1 VNEIEDAGPLSF
13 FIKGMNK
20 EQIIQAVETAVKE
33 RGCFLVEVTVSAEND
48 IEIVIE
54 KEEGIVDWEDC
65 AAIDKVMHEA
75 FDQDVEDYALTVS
88 SAGLDRPFK
97 VLRQYQKAIGS
108 QVDVK
113 FKGGKRILATLTSAG
128 EDSIGLQYTA
138 LEAVEGKKKK
148 EKVEHNETFPL
159 SEINSTSC
167 PALFAPSANC
177 SANAWLFDP
186 GRREVD
192 NTTTFIYAIYFRF
205 LLKNSANL
213 SHGIIFLGSPLPA
226 GSV

>member
-1 VNEIEDAGPLSF
+1 
-13 FIKGMNK
+13 MNK
-20 EQIIQAVETAVKE
+20 EQIIEAIEPAVAE
-33 RGCFLVEVTVSAEND
+33 RGCFLVEVTISAEND
-48 IEIVIE
+48 IEVVIE

-65 AAIDKVMHEA
+65 AAIDKVVHEA

-113 FKGGKRILATLTSAG
+113 FKGGKRIIATLTSAD

-159 SEINSTSC
+159 SEINSVT
-167 PALFAPSANC
+167 PYIDF
-177 SANAWLFDP
+177 
-186 GRREVD
+186 
-192 NTTTFIYAIYFRF
+192 
-205 LLKNSANL
+205 K
-213 SHGIIFLGSPLPA
+213 
-226 GSV
+226 

>member
-1 VNEIEDAGPLSF
+1 
-13 FIKGMNK
+13 MQK
-20 EQIIQAVETAVKE
+20 EKIIQAIEPAVKE

-48 IEIVIE
+48 IEVVIE

-65 AAIDKVMHEA
+65 AAIDKVVHEA

-97 VLRQYQKAIGS
+97 VLRQYQKALGS

-113 FKGGKRILATLTSAG
+113 FKGGKRIIATLTSAS
-128 EDSIGLQYTA
+128 EESIGLQYTA

-159 SEINSTSC
+159 GEINSVT
-167 PALFAPSANC
+167 PYIDF
-177 SANAWLFDP
+177 
-186 GRREVD
+186 
-192 NTTTFIYAIYFRF
+192 
-205 LLKNSANL
+205 K
-213 SHGIIFLGSPLPA
+213 
-226 GSV
+226 